1 MKSKTIKKNI
11 LLSVFAQIISFIVSF
26 LLNLIVPKH
35 IDLISYANWQTYILY
50 VGYVGI
56 LHFGLLDGL
65 LLRYSHLD
73 YDELNKP
80 LIRSQFKVLLIFTSS
95 LMLLT
100 ICFAAIFAEPSNKP
114 IYYLVAVGMLIKN
127 LYTYSSY
134 SFQITNRIEK
144 YVFLVI
150 SDRII
155 YGLFVTI
162 LLIGGINNFWLYCV
176 ADLFSDLIGILICS
190 FFNKGLYFGYSVGLS
205 EAIQE
210 TINNIKSGFLLLLA
224 NWSAVLLIGS
234 GKMIIQLHWGQLV
247 FGKVSFAFSLS
258 NIFITMVTAIS
269 VVLFP
274 SMKRMDLEELPLLYI
289 RTRKLLVPLLLASMI
304 LYFPCIRIV
313 QSYIPKYYESLH
325 YLGLILPSILPL
337 SVVSLLTNNYFKAY
351 RKERD
356 MLIINVLS
364 VVIAIVLFSLMSY
377 VFESLEML
385 LLAIVFVCVIRAYLS
400 EKSIAKLLNF
410 KINVSYVIELVVIIS
425 FVYLTFLNNI
435 TLGFAIYGIIFLL
448 FLILNRVISIK
459 NQIETI
465 ERR

>member
-210 TINNIKSGFLLLLA
+210 TINNIKGGFLLLLA

-234 GKMIIQLHWGQLV
+234 GKMIIQLHWDQLV

-364 VVIAIVLFSLMSY
+364 VVIAIVLFSLMAY

-448 FLILNRVISIK
+448 FLFLNRVISTNK
-459 NQIETI
+459 QIETI